1 MKRLTSNLSLIILL
15 TNAMW
20 AFGGFGIYGNID
32 QFSVTPETTT
42 SGEIS
47 VVPESLDGGAGFGV
61 FLYLDIIPVV
71 DLQADF
77 EFVGNLYKFN
87 SVVGNISSGMNFP
100 WGRISQYYTVRK
112 ELIGASVPFLAKVQ
126 IYAGAGF
133 NSHKSIP
140 IVSVDFI
147 ESVFVNDDMNL
158 TEAASQDFSDSEI
171 TDALEDFI
179 RDNQLSSSGLHLQVG
194 AQAKL
199 LAFNVFTNLRYTIA
213 EDVVPG
219 KKGFPSIW
227 IGGAIGI

>member
-1 MKRLTSNLSLIILL
+1 MNNFKKSVLSISFVSQIF
-15 TNAMW
+15 AI
-20 AFGGFGIYGNID
+20 GGFGFYGNVD
-32 QFSVTPETTT
+32 QFSVIPETTT
-42 SGEIS
+42 SGNIS
-47 VVPESLDGGAGFGV
+47 VVPESLDGGAGFGI

-87 SVVGNISSGMNFP
+87 SIVGDNSSGMDFP
-100 WGRISQYYTVRK
+100 WGRVSQYYTVRK

-126 IYAGAGF
+126 IYAGGGF

-140 IVSVDFI
+140 VVSVKFI
-147 ESVFVNDDMNL
+147 EDAFKSMSLED
-158 TEAASQDFSDSEI
+158 AASQDFSDSDI
-171 TDALEDFI
+171 TEVLEDFI
-179 RDNQLSSSGLHLQVG
+179 KENQLSSSGLHLQVG

-219 KKGFPSIW
+219 KKGYPSIW

>member
-1 MKRLTSNLSLIILL
+1 MKRLISILSLIVLL
-15 TNAMW
+15 INTIW
-20 AFGGFGIYGNID
+20 AFGGFGVYGNVD
-32 QFSVTPETTT
+32 QFSVTPDATTY
-42 SGEIS
+42 GNIS

-87 SVVGNISSGMNFP
+87 SVTNINSSGMDFP
-100 WGRISQYYTVRK
+100 WGRVSQYYTVRK

-126 IYAGAGF
+126 IYAGGGF

-140 IVSVDFI
+140 VVSVDFI
-147 ESVFVNDDMNL
+147 EDAFNSMPLED
-158 TEAASQDFSDSEI
+158 AASQDFSDSGI
-171 TDALEDFI
+171 TEVLEDFI

-199 LAFNVFTNLRYTIA
+199 LALNVFTNLRYTIA